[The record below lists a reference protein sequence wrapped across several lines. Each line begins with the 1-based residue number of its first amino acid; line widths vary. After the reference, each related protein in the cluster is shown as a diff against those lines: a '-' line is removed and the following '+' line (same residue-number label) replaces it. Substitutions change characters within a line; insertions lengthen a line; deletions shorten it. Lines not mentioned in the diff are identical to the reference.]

1 MSDRGKGGRF
11 LPGHSVK
18 SPGNPKARM
27 AHAVAS
33 AIRNAITPDEIVA
46 VARKLYLQALAGDSL
61 AARILLER
69 VCGRPRE
76 EAHHPNV
83 NLGPFGSASD
93 LPLAMRGI
101 SEAML
106 EGRISVAEAEA
117 LFRTIDVAGS
127 VFERASLEA
136 RIARLEE
143 QHNVRTA

>member
-27 AHAVAS
+27 AHAVAA

-76 EAHHPNV
+76 EAHHPDV
-83 NLGPFGSASD
+83 DLGPFGTAGD
-93 LPLAMRGI
+93 LPLAMAGI
-101 SEAML
+101 SDAL
-106 EGRISVAEAEA
+106 KQGRISVSEAEA
-117 LFRTIDVAGS
+117 LFRTVDVAS
-127 VFERASLEA
+127 NVFERASLEA
-136 RIARLEE
+136 RIAKLEQE
-143 QHNVRTA
+143 RFG